1 MAKNNIEN
9 IADKLVKAFLKK
21 KFISPIPTKYTKN
34 INQANK
40 LRKLCESKISKPIA
54 GFKAGGTGIPLLK
67 KLKEKEPFYASVYTH
82 NVLKNNKAVRINKYT
97 LGVELEVCYLIK
109 KNFFNSVKLVN
120 DRSIKKHIS
129 YIAPCI
135 EIVGYRQKKK
145 GIKYLGDL
153 CSDFG
158 ANQKFIIGKKIKYK
172 NKNVKNLKTHIFNN
186 KNNYSV
192 KGNTNTVYI
201 NPFNSL
207 KFVLKKLVK
216 DKVKI
221 KKDFYVFTGSTIG
234 VAPITGKG
242 IYKGIIEKLGTVST
256 KIL

>member
-21 KFISPIPTKYTKN
+21 KFISPIPIKYTKK
-34 INQANK
+34 IKQANK

-109 KNFFNSVKLVN
+109 KNFFNSVKSVN

-207 KFVLKKLVK
+207 KFVLKKLIK